1 MRASLRLL
9 RRLPLLCL
17 VAASAALAGCGS
29 LSPTRLP
36 ETPIAVETASFPTTA
51 SRAEVLALARELAAS
66 FGMSAGFVDVGGG
79 RYESDYVSL
88 RTVQEAL
95 EDDLPGGPVLSSTL
109 VRFTV
114 DALPGANGAA
124 TTVRVRATMRPTTG
138 AYYPQRTPGRY
149 WLDRYTAAIARAVE
163 APYVPVVSDAQ
174 YLEVLD
180 RGGDI
185 RAPKASPDV
194 DGRRGGS
201 DLSRGMKIV
210 GVALL
215 VVLAASIAV
224 TAF

>member
-1 MRASLRLL
+1 MRAPFRLL
-9 RRLPLLCL
+9 RRLPALCL
-17 VAASAALAGCGS
+17 VVASAAVAGCGA

-36 ETPIAVETASFPTTA
+36 ETPIAVETAAFPTTA
-51 SRAEVLALARELAAS
+51 SRTEVLALAREIATS

-88 RTVQEAL
+88 RSVQEAL
-95 EDDLPGGPVLSSTL
+95 EDDLPGGPILATTL

-114 DALPGANGAA
+114 DVLPDARGAA
-124 TTVRVRATMRPTTG
+124 STVRVRATMRPTTG

-149 WLDRYTAAIARAVE
+149 WLDRYSATLAEAVDAA
-163 APYVPVVSDAQ
+163 YVPVVSDAQ

-185 RAPKASPDV
+185 RAPRGPDEE
-194 DGRRGGS
+194 GRSRSG

-210 GVALL
+210 GGVI
-215 VVLAASIAV
+215 LAAIAVSIAL